1 MKKKILLLLLI
12 IVFVYSAGGVSY
24 YFLTKEKE
32 EEVIN
37 VSDLE
42 TIKNYDYTLK
52 SNDTTPYKEIF
63 NELKTVLEKDE
74 VSDDDY
80 ASNLA
85 KLFIIDLYTL
95 SNKINKY
102 DVRSAIFVHPDYVQN
117 YKLNVQNTLYK
128 YMEDNSHENRT
139 QELPEV
145 ATIEIKESEK
155 TNYKIGDNSLNGYKI
170 SLEWSYVKDL
180 GYDTKGVVTLVKVDN
195 KYYVVQKD

>member
-12 IVFVYSAGGVSY
+12 VVLAYSLGGVAY
-24 YFLTKEKE
+24 YILTKEKGE
-32 EEVIN
+32 EIIN

-52 SNDTTPYKEIF
+52 SNDTAPYKEIF

-74 VSDDDY
+74 ISDDNY

-102 DVRSAIFVHPDYVQN
+102 DVRSAVFVHPDYVQ
-117 YKLNVQNTLYK
+117 
-128 YMEDNSHENRT
+128 ESH
-139 QELPEV
+139 
-145 ATIEIKESEK
+145 
-155 TNYKIGDNSLNGYKI
+155 
-170 SLEWSYVKDL
+170 
-180 GYDTKGVVTLVKVDN
+180 
-195 KYYVVQKD
+195 